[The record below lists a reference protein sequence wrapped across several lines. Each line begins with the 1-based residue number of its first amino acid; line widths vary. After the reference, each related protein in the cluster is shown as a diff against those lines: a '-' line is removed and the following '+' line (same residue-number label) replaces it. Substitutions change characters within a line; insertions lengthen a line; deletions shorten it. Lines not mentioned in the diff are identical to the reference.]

1 MTFLLWGPHGNISN
15 RKGKD
20 GRVLI
25 LQIPTCG
32 AHMDAT
38 QIPSGHPKIDQV
50 LMRPK
55 GYQFFD
61 QLIETLCVMPYSQAI
76 PAI

>member
-1 MTFLLWGPHGNISN
+1 MGPTWILSN

-38 QIPSGHPKIDQV
+38 QIRNGHPKIDQV
-50 LMRPK
+50 LIRPQ

-61 QLIETLCVMPYSQAI
+61 QMIETLCVIPY
-76 PAI
+76 